1 MQPTLSFHLTQEQKL
16 GTQRNGSFLKSV
28 LKTTELQFGNIG
40 PFSLSVA
47 SGECLAVVGPS
58 GSGKSLLLR
67 MMADLLPHAGSC
79 WLDGRECASMPAPQ
93 WRRLIRYSGSEPGW
107 WAPTIGAHF
116 RDTQGNRDGAEHL
129 GLSRALF
136 NAAPDRLS
144 TGERQR
150 FALLRAIEQR
160 PRFLLLDEPT
170 SALDHKSTLQ
180 VESLI
185 GELLAEDIGI
195 VIASH
200 AAEQVQRVSNAI
212 YAVGTG
218 Q

>member
-1 MQPTLSFHLTQEQKL
+1 MV
-16 GTQRNGSFLKSV
+16 TQRNGSSLPSI
-28 LKTTELQFGNIG
+28 LKTTDLQFGDIG

-47 SGECLAVVGPS
+47 SGECLAVAGPS

-79 WLDGRECASMPAPQ
+79 WLDGQECTAMPAPQ
-93 WRRLIRYSGSEPGW
+93 WRRLIRYSGSEAGW

-116 RDTQGNRDGAEHL
+116 RDTQSNRCGAEQL
-129 GLSRALF
+129 GLSQALF
-136 NAAPDRLS
+136 DAAPDRLS

-160 PRFLLLDEPT
+160 PRFILLDEPT
-170 SALDHKSTLQ
+170 SALDHNSTEQ
-180 VESLI
+180 VESMIRELI
-185 GELLAEDIGI
+185 AEDIGI
-195 VIASH
+195 VIVSH
-200 AAEQVQRVSNAI
+200 AADQVQRVSKAVFT
-212 YAVGTG
+212 VGTG